1 MNAAAL
7 QGRYELVFVQI
18 DLALRQLYPSAQVRL
33 LIFSAGAW
41 RTWSNHDQLGATA
54 CNVTPVE
61 MQHQSTPSEFSP
73 GHLFV
78 PISHGA
84 IGAIVEQPGA
94 QLTPTDDL
102 EILRHYAAMALQ
114 TCECKRMALQASDEM
129 LALQQVSELI
139 LKTHDLDEILLH
151 ITHEAKRLL
160 AADICGIL
168 LRNGD
173 EIVMRRCVG
182 NQSPKTASL
191 RMSPGQGLAG
201 LVLAQGTASSVDD
214 YISSSTIS
222 RDFFYLAEAEAVRS
236 ALAAPLLG
244 QEKTIGVLEVWRRH
258 SSTFTDLD
266 KYRLVAL
273 ANLASIAIEN
283 AELYAEQHQMVEHL
297 AVVNK
302 TLSHSYDTV
311 NGISTLTQSL
321 IQVLLE
327 GGGLS
332 DIASCANR
340 FLTADIFIIDF
351 DGNLLAHAG
360 QGQVDLPL
368 LASLH
373 AIVSGVDIQTHFCNC
388 TLGEMRWRAQRIA
401 VGKETV
407 AWVFGQIGA
416 RQEDMTALAIGQLAI
431 IGALHRLE
439 QRAAVRARSETIDA
453 IIWDLLQSN
462 DATRAA
468 AIDRAVE
475 MRLDL
480 SGPMRLFIAEL
491 TPVGQGHTEPLASD
505 LRRQVVDTIGELR
518 EQGVITVTLRGQFMA
533 VLLRDEE
540 LDSLERLAVRLA
552 NRLKQRLSGR
562 IVTIGGSGLCLS
574 ASRLHVAYREAQ
586 IALDV
591 ARQLQRG
598 GAILYDRAG
607 VLGMLLGLRHE
618 ADMQRFLMMNLGGL
632 LNQDE
637 KIREQLIQTLRVFF
651 DVNCSHEAAA
661 HRLGVH
667 RKTIANRIN
676 KISELTGLDFSTHD
690 DRLVADLLLYVQ
702 QMLSGHNSLQN
713 SE

>member
-1 MNAAAL
+1 MSEAAL
-7 QGRYELVFVQI
+7 QGRYELLVVQI
-18 DLALRQLYPSAQVRL
+18 ELALRELYPGAQVRL
-33 LIFSAGAW
+33 LIFSAGVW
-41 RTWSNHDQLGATA
+41 RTWSNHDQMGVTA
-54 CNVTPVE
+54 CVVTPAE
-61 MQHQSTPSEFSP
+61 LQHRSTPSVFAP
-73 GHLFV
+73 GQLFV
-78 PISHGA
+78 PIAQGA
-84 IGAIVEQPGA
+84 IGAVLLKPGA
-94 QLTPTDDL
+94 QLTPTDEL

-114 TCECKRMALQASDEM
+114 TCERQRMALETSDEM
-129 LALQQVSELI
+129 QALQQVSERI

-168 LRNGD
+168 LRKGD
-173 EIVMRRCVG
+173 EVVMRRCVG

-201 LVLAQGTASSVDD
+201 LVLAQGTAASVDD
-214 YISSSTIS
+214 YINCGTIS
-222 RDFFYLAEAEAVRS
+222 RDFFHLAEAEAVRS
-236 ALAAPLLG
+236 AMAAPLLG
-244 QEKTIGVLEVWRRH
+244 YEKTIGVLEVWRRH
-258 SSTFTDLD
+258 PSTFTDLD
-266 KYRLVAL
+266 KCRLIAL

-302 TLSHSYDTV
+302 TLSQRYDTV
-311 NGISTLTQSL
+311 QGLSTLTQSL

-332 DIASCANR
+332 DIASFANR
-340 FLTADIFIIDF
+340 FLTADISIIDI

-360 QGQVDLPL
+360 QSEVDLL
-368 LASLH
+368 LVASLH
-373 AIVSGVDIQTHFCNC
+373 AMVSGVDTETHCHNC
-388 TLGEMRWRAQRIA
+388 TLGEMRWRAQRIS
-401 VGKETV
+401 VGNETV

-416 RQEDMTALAIGQLAI
+416 RQEDLTALALGQVAI
-431 IGALHRLE
+431 VGALHRLE
-439 QRAAVRARSETIDA
+439 QRAAGRARSETIDA
-453 IIWDLLQSN
+453 IIWDLLQS
-462 DATRAA
+462 DDSTRAA

-475 MRLDL
+475 VRLDL
-480 SGPMRLFIAEL
+480 SGSMRLLIAEL
-491 TPVGQGHTEPLASD
+491 TPPGQGRAETLASD
-505 LRRQVVDTIGELR
+505 LRRQVVDALGELK
-518 EQGVITVTLRGQFMA
+518 EHGVIAVTLRGLSMA
-533 VLLRDEE
+533 ILLRDEE

-552 NRLKQRLSGR
+552 NRLQQRLAGR
-562 IVTIGGSGLCLS
+562 FVFIGGSGSCPR
-574 ASRLHVAYREAQ
+574 ASRLNVAYREAL

-607 VLGMLLGLRHE
+607 VLGMLLGLRHD

-632 LNQDE
+632 LNQEE

-651 DVNCSHEAAA
+651 DLNCSHEAAA

-690 DRLVADLLLYVQ
+690 DRLVADLLLYVHH
-702 QMLSGHNSLQN
+702 MLSGAMSLESSQ
-713 SE
+713 